1 MMKNNRTFKALTFT
15 LAAAA
20 LSGAIACAACSNDTY
35 LPDDPPYDF
44 ENPVEELP
52 EYDSSIALDG
62 VLDES
67 RYSDLKWLET
77 QYSDANVKVNVKS
90 AAFLGEKGIFML
102 FDVDDPAV
110 FVNPDRSGSWNSGI
124 ELYLARPGVT
134 SLEGEAWEIDLTP
147 GLDQVA
153 TRLQL
158 GGAFQSMHTAEDETP
173 IMRSQGKGGEVGA
186 TGSTGYTIEAFFPYA
201 FLGAEREDLAYI
213 NMNTV
218 LLRTYN
224 YEDPQNRL
232 WYNFGEESKSGYSW
246 SDPESWWKF
255 DENGLVCYTVTAE
268 TDGNGSLTAKTFNVL
283 EHEALE
289 IAISPKDGYRLKSIT
304 VDGED
309 RTAEVY
315 IENGRSMLRIENIL
329 SDLTV
334 RAEFAELPA
343 VTHTLSGKLT
353 LFGEELTAEQA
364 ASLSLIV
371 NCGGAVYEC
380 AVDEKGSYLAD
391 IPEGEYT
398 AVLSKEDGF
407 VLAELHGDLTAD
419 RVLDI
424 DMTDTLS
431 ADILT
436 GKEDF
441 VKRFEETKISNT
453 AGQLYDN
460 KDHNESYVAPSVI
473 ESSFYAPGI
482 ADCGDGVRFGFRIY
496 LKNENGGGAFTVADV
511 VIGKTAG
518 SWYLDIGYDLRS
530 RQRNEYRLNEEQ
542 IAAVAAGSFKVL
554 VVKEGAQ
561 HRLYAQNGTAY
572 DLAAVYTDDDASMV
586 SFSTIDLL
594 VHNPDGKGTGEF
606 GMRGTRV
613 YANYA
618 AEMTESELIASLVD
632 CSIRF
637 KPQVTAEDASV
648 EIEYDYYSVGDSV
661 SFTVTVSDPLLET
674 KQVTVNGEEIQ
685 GTDGAYTYIIPEYA
699 AGLDIRVVCGL
710 LDGLYLPEVED
721 GGATVEGLGDVY
733 RAGETLTFT
742 VTGSNYVK
750 IVGVRVNG
758 ELLSAEGNTYTYQIP
773 EGSEELVI
781 FVETETLAQKTEGEG
796 DFSVNFS
803 QATQSDVQGTL
814 LLNPELL
821 APTVIEANF
830 YAPNL
835 PQMVANNIRFGLRMY
850 LLNAEGGGE
859 FTVAD
864 VVIARANGSWWL
876 DAGYDLRNTNLP
888 VRQLYKLS
896 TRQIAAA
903 ADGQLK
909 ILIVKDGASHRV
921 YAQDGDIFE
930 FAVEYVDDDATMVT
944 FDSIVLLVNNSTAAK
959 GIGKFGM
966 HGVCMYSGYH
976 ENMDDEALVAMFAD
990 SKVGLAVDL
999 RANDAEA
1006 LGLKASYAAGETLQ
1020 FTAAAADDLH
1030 EIDEVT
1036 INGERIDAKEGV
1048 YSWTVPEDATA
1059 LEIKITIKVKDGIL
1073 IPEVSSGAATVYGLK
1088 EYYKAGETVTF
1099 SAATDKFHAVTGAI
1113 VNGSSI
1119 TMTAGTFRYVTK
1131 ETDRTLDIVIQ
1142 TITLAAEYTGKADI
1156 IKNFKDIEPSEDA
1169 NHLLQ
1174 GALYSCSDN
1183 GNRLP
1188 SPSVIVSSLYLEGFE
1203 DIRENGTRFGL
1214 RIYNRKAGS
1223 NTNEFA
1229 FDVILAR
1236 QDDVWCLD
1244 MGSNNIIYDKVTPE
1258 THYPLSSAQLNALK
1272 AGELQIAILQNG
1284 STYSLYALDGNVFE
1298 FVESF
1303 TCKNGAASVSAI
1315 DLVVNNAL
1323 VALQRSGDHEF
1334 GVKDMTVYGDHS
1346 TSMDAEEVIDFFLER
1361 DVALNA
1367 TATAGEGVKITG
1379 VKNNYMAGETVEFTL
1394 TTEKFYEVASVKVN
1408 GVEVSES
1415 GGKYLYTLPADATS
1429 VNIVVTTTQTAVVYE
1444 GNDLSANFS
1453 TQGEVT
1459 STGGAFGY
1467 DANRPNIDNAVI
1479 TFAISAPD
1487 IGNIGAN
1494 SVKFGIRIYTLRTD
1508 NSAEPVADVVIG
1520 RHNGN
1525 WYVDVGLDFRSNWE
1539 QEYQL
1544 TEEQVNAVAKGAF
1557 TLAVVKEGQTYRVYA
1572 LSEDTYEYVDS
1583 FTATSTNVN
1592 LRTIDLLCYNGNP
1605 QIVTSGEFGVKEM
1618 TVYSGYSGYTGAQS
1632 DSELL
1637 AFLVDGKIGYR
1648 ASVSAGKGV
1657 TVNELKNSYMPGETV
1672 VFTLTTEKFYEV
1684 ASVKVNGEEITASG
1698 GKYSYTLPENATS
1711 VNIEVTTT
1719 QTAVVYE
1726 GKDNFSKNFNDTKIS
1741 NTAGQLYN
1749 NNDNGGTFLA
1759 PAVFDANFYA
1769 PQINSI
1775 PDNVRF
1781 GFRIYLKNA
1790 QGGGAFTVADVV
1802 IGKTSGNWYLDIG
1815 YDLRGTQRN
1824 NYRLSNEQIQSVAEG
1839 TFKVIVVKNG
1849 TEHRLYAQ
1857 NGDHFEY
1864 VASYT
1869 DDDAT
1874 MVSFNTIDLLVHNS
1888 EGKGVGEY
1896 GVHDMTVYG
1905 EYDATMSDSELL
1917 AFLVD
1922 GKIGYR
1928 EYAGK
1933 GDDVTVKDFSD
1944 ISSNGLK
1951 LVGPI
1956 YDKGDHGGIYLDK
1969 SVIEA
1974 HFTIPSIK
1982 SIQGDL
1988 NVGFRIYATDHNN
2001 TNKGWPD
2008 IILGRRD
2015 GNWYLNIGNGIGNS
2029 VISTAYQL
2037 SEWQIDAVEKGDL
2050 TILVVNDGIRHALY
2064 AIDEGGF
2071 EKVKEY
2077 SDSNAAMITFKSIDF
2092 LAWNGANGTGTCG
2105 FTGLTVYGNFDE
2117 TLSDEELVELFAGSN
2132 AE

>member
-186 TGSTGYTIEAFFPYA
+186 SGSTGYTIEAFFPYS

-380 AVDEKGSYLAD
+380 AIDEKGSYLAD

-436 GKEDF
+436 GKENF

-542 IAAVAAGSFKVL
+542 IAAVAAGNFKVL

-750 IVGVRVNG
+750 IVGVKVNG

-903 ADGQLK
+903 AKGQLK

-944 FDSIVLLVNNSTAAK
+944 FNSIVLLVNNSTAAK

-966 HGVCMYSGYH
+966 HGVSMYSGYH

-999 RANDAEA
+999 KANDAEA

-1036 INGERIDAKEGV
+1036 INGERIDAKDGV

-1142 TITLAAEYTGKADI
+1142 TITLAAEYAGKADI
-1156 IKNFKDIEPSEDA
+1156 IKNFKDIEPSKDA

-1203 DIRENGTRFGL
+1203 DITENGTRFGL

-1236 QDDVWCLD
+1236 QGDVWCLD
-1244 MGSNNIIYDKVTPE
+1244 MGNDNIIYDIVTPE
-1258 THYPLSSAQLNALK
+1258 THYPLSNAQLEALK

-1284 STYSLYALDGNVFE
+1284 SNYSLYALDGNVFE

-1303 TCKNGAASVSAI
+1303 TCENNAASVSAI
-1315 DLVVNNAL
+1315 DLVVNNAPL
-1323 VALQRSGDHEF
+1323 ALQRSGDHEF

-1367 TATAGEGVKITG
+1367 TATAGKGVTITG

-1394 TTEKFYEVASVKVN
+1394 TTEKFYEV
-1408 GVEVSES
+1408 ER
-1415 GGKYLYTLPADATS
+1415 
-1429 VNIVVTTTQTAVVYE
+1429 VT
-1444 GNDLSANFS
+1444 
-1453 TQGEVT
+1453 
-1459 STGGAFGY
+1459 
-1467 DANRPNIDNAVI
+1467 
-1479 TFAISAPD
+1479 
-1487 IGNIGAN
+1487 
-1494 SVKFGIRIYTLRTD
+1494 
-1508 NSAEPVADVVIG
+1508 
-1520 RHNGN
+1520 
-1525 WYVDVGLDFRSNWE
+1525 
-1539 QEYQL
+1539 
-1544 TEEQVNAVAKGAF
+1544 
-1557 TLAVVKEGQTYRVYA
+1557 
-1572 LSEDTYEYVDS
+1572 
-1583 FTATSTNVN
+1583 
-1592 LRTIDLLCYNGNP
+1592 
-1605 QIVTSGEFGVKEM
+1605 
-1618 TVYSGYSGYTGAQS
+1618 
-1632 DSELL
+1632 
-1637 AFLVDGKIGYR
+1637 
-1648 ASVSAGKGV
+1648 
-1657 TVNELKNSYMPGETV
+1657 
-1672 VFTLTTEKFYEV
+1672 
-1684 ASVKVNGEEITASG
+1684 VNGEEITASG
-1698 GKYSYTLPENATS
+1698 GKYSYTLPADATS
-1711 VNIEVTTT
+1711 VNIVVTTT

-1749 NNDNGGTFLA
+1749 NKDNGGTFLA

-1790 QGGGAFTVADVV
+1790 QGGGEFTVADVV

-1849 TEHRLYAQ
+1849 AEHRLYAQ

-1896 GVHDMTVYG
+1896 GVHDMTVYS

-1933 GDDVTVKDFSD
+1933 GDIQKNFSD
-1944 ISSNGLK
+1944 IQSGTTNQ
-1951 LVGPI
+1951 
-1956 YDKGDHGGIYLDK
+1956 
-1969 SVIEA
+1969 
-1974 HFTIPSIK
+1974 
-1982 SIQGDL
+1982 IQGPL
-1988 NVGFRIYATDHNN
+1988 YSCGDHNN
-2001 TNKGWPD
+2001 SLSRVTVTSAS
-2008 IILGRRD
+2008 L
-2015 GNWYLNIGNGIGNS
+2015 YLEDPSGITENGTRFGLRIFNRIGNATNNNLVADIVIARQGNGWRLDIGYGIAIDSNQP
-2029 VISTAYQL
+2029 STAYTLSDAQL
-2037 SEWQIDAVEKGDL
+2037 TALANGSLQIFIVQRGSAYTLYALDGGTLDKVEAYTDTKNGTSVSAIDF
-2050 TILVVNDGIRHALY
+2050 VVNTGAVALERSGDRDC
-2064 AIDEGGF
+2064 A
-2071 EKVKEY
+2071 VK
-2077 SDSNAAMITFKSIDF
+2077 
-2092 LAWNGANGTGTCG
+2092 GT
-2105 FTGLTVYGNFDE
+2105 TVYGNFDE

>member
-35 LPDDPPYDF
+35 LPDDPPYNF

-380 AVDEKGSYLAD
+380 AIDEKGSYLAD

-542 IAAVAAGSFKVL
+542 LAAVAAGSFKVL

-750 IVGVRVNG
+750 IVGVKVNG

-903 ADGQLK
+903 AKGKLK

-930 FAVEYVDDDATMVT
+930 YAVEYVDDDATMVT

-966 HGVCMYSGYH
+966 HVVCMYSGYH

-999 RANDAEA
+999 KANDAEA

-1156 IKNFKDIEPSEDA
+1156 IKNFKNIEPSEDA

-1244 MGSNNIIYDKVTPE
+1244 MGSNNIIYNEVTPE

-1323 VALQRSGDHEF
+1323 EALQRSGDHEF

-1367 TATAGEGVKITG
+1367 TATVGEGVKITG

-1394 TTEKFYEVASVKVN
+1394 TTEKFYEVASV
-1408 GVEVSES
+1408 
-1415 GGKYLYTLPADATS
+1415 T
-1429 VNIVVTTTQTAVVYE
+1429 
-1444 GNDLSANFS
+1444 
-1453 TQGEVT
+1453 
-1459 STGGAFGY
+1459 
-1467 DANRPNIDNAVI
+1467 
-1479 TFAISAPD
+1479 
-1487 IGNIGAN
+1487 
-1494 SVKFGIRIYTLRTD
+1494 
-1508 NSAEPVADVVIG
+1508 
-1520 RHNGN
+1520 
-1525 WYVDVGLDFRSNWE
+1525 
-1539 QEYQL
+1539 
-1544 TEEQVNAVAKGAF
+1544 
-1557 TLAVVKEGQTYRVYA
+1557 
-1572 LSEDTYEYVDS
+1572 
-1583 FTATSTNVN
+1583 
-1592 LRTIDLLCYNGNP
+1592 
-1605 QIVTSGEFGVKEM
+1605 
-1618 TVYSGYSGYTGAQS
+1618 
-1632 DSELL
+1632 
-1637 AFLVDGKIGYR
+1637 
-1648 ASVSAGKGV
+1648 
-1657 TVNELKNSYMPGETV
+1657 
-1672 VFTLTTEKFYEV
+1672 
-1684 ASVKVNGEEITASG
+1684 VNGEEITASG

-1741 NTAGQLYN
+1741 NTAGQLYD

-1849 TEHRLYAQ
+1849 AEHRLYAQ
-1857 NGDHFEY
+1857 NGNHFEY

-1933 GDDVTVKDFSD
+1933 GDIQKNFSD
-1944 ISSNGLK
+1944 IQSGTNNQ
-1951 LVGPI
+1951 
-1956 YDKGDHGGIYLDK
+1956 
-1969 SVIEA
+1969 
-1974 HFTIPSIK
+1974 
-1982 SIQGDL
+1982 IQRPLYSCG
-1988 NVGFRIYATDHNN
+1988 DHNN
-2001 TNKGWPD
+2001 SLSRVTVTSAS
-2008 IILGRRD
+2008 L
-2015 GNWYLNIGNGIGNS
+2015 YLEDPSGITENGTRFGLRIYNRIGNATNNNLVADIVIARQGDGWRLDIGYGIAIDSNHP
-2029 VISTAYQL
+2029 STAYTLSDAQL
-2037 SEWQIDAVEKGDL
+2037 TALENGSLQIFIVQRGSTYTLYALDGETLDKVEAYTDNNNGTSVSAIDF
-2050 TILVVNDGIRHALY
+2050 VVNTNATALERSGDRDC
-2064 AIDEGGF
+2064 A
-2071 EKVKEY
+2071 VK
-2077 SDSNAAMITFKSIDF
+2077 
-2092 LAWNGANGTGTCG
+2092 GT
-2105 FTGLTVYGNFDE
+2105 TVYGNFDE
-2117 TLSDEELVELFAGSN
+2117 TLSDAELVEFFAGSN

>member
-201 FLGAEREDLAYI
+201 FLGTEREDLAYI

-380 AVDEKGSYLAD
+380 AIDEKGSYLAD

-460 KDHNESYVAPSVI
+460 KDHSESYVAPSVI

-966 HGVCMYSGYH
+966 HGVSMYSGYH

-999 RANDAEA
+999 KANDAEA

-1156 IKNFKDIEPSEDA
+1156 IKNFKDIEPSKDA

-1303 TCKNGAASVSAI
+1303 TCENGAASVSAI
-1315 DLVVNNAL
+1315 DLVVNNDP
-1323 VALQRSGDHEF
+1323 VALERSGDHEF

-1379 VKNNYMAGETVEFTL
+1379 VKNSYMPGETVEFTL
-1394 TTEKFYEVASVKVN
+1394 TTEKFYEVERVTVN
-1408 GVEVSES
+1408 GVEV
-1415 GGKYLYTLPADATS
+1415 
-1429 VNIVVTTTQTAVVYE
+1429 
-1444 GNDLSANFS
+1444 
-1453 TQGEVT
+1453 
-1459 STGGAFGY
+1459 
-1467 DANRPNIDNAVI
+1467 
-1479 TFAISAPD
+1479 
-1487 IGNIGAN
+1487 
-1494 SVKFGIRIYTLRTD
+1494 
-1508 NSAEPVADVVIG
+1508 
-1520 RHNGN
+1520 
-1525 WYVDVGLDFRSNWE
+1525 
-1539 QEYQL
+1539 
-1544 TEEQVNAVAKGAF
+1544 TE
-1557 TLAVVKEGQTYRVYA
+1557 
-1572 LSEDTYEYVDS
+1572 
-1583 FTATSTNVN
+1583 
-1592 LRTIDLLCYNGNP
+1592 
-1605 QIVTSGEFGVKEM
+1605 
-1618 TVYSGYSGYTGAQS
+1618 
-1632 DSELL
+1632 
-1637 AFLVDGKIGYR
+1637 
-1648 ASVSAGKGV
+1648 
-1657 TVNELKNSYMPGETV
+1657 
-1672 VFTLTTEKFYEV
+1672 
-1684 ASVKVNGEEITASG
+1684 SG
-1698 GKYSYTLPENATS
+1698 GKYSYKLPENATS
-1711 VNIEVTTT
+1711 VNIKVTTT

-1849 TEHRLYAQ
+1849 AEHRLYAQ

-1974 HFTIPSIK
+1974 HFTMPSIK

-2077 SDSNAAMITFKSIDF
+2077 SDPNAAMITFKSIDF

>member
-353 LFGEELTAEQA
+353 LFGEELTAEQT

-380 AVDEKGSYLAD
+380 AIDEKGSYLAD

-407 VLAELHGDLTAD
+407 VLAELDGELTAD

-460 KDHNESYVAPSVI
+460 KDHSESYVAPSVI

-542 IAAVAAGSFKVL
+542 LAAVAAGSFKVL

-561 HRLYAQNGTAY
+561 HRLYAQNGTTY

-594 VHNPDGKGTGEF
+594 VHNPDGKGAGEF

-618 AEMTESELIASLVD
+618 AKMTESELIASLVD

-903 ADGQLK
+903 AKGQLK

-999 RANDAEA
+999 KANDAEA

-1156 IKNFKDIEPSEDA
+1156 IKNFKNIEPSEDA

-1203 DIRENGTRFGL
+1203 DITENGTRFGL
-1214 RIYNRKAGS
+1214 RIYNRTAGS

-1244 MGSNNIIYDKVTPE
+1244 MGSKNIIYNEVEPE

-1394 TTEKFYEVASVKVN
+1394 TTEKFYEVERVTVN
-1408 GVEVSES
+1408 GVEVTES
-1415 GGKYLYTLPADATS
+1415 GGKYSYTLPTDATS
-1429 VNIVVTTTQTAVVYE
+1429 VNIKVTTTQTAVVYE
-1444 GNDLSANFS
+1444 GKDLSANFS
-1453 TQGEVT
+1453 AQEEEVT
-1459 STGGAFGY
+1459 SKGGAFGY

-1487 IGNIGAN
+1487 IGNISADK
-1494 SVKFGIRIYTLRTD
+1494 VKFGIRIYTL
-1508 NSAEPVADVVIG
+1508 NAENKGDAVADVVIG

-1525 WYVDVGLDFRSNWE
+1525 WYVDVGLDFRKNWE
-1539 QEYQL
+1539 QKYQL
-1544 TEEQVNAVAKGAF
+1544 TTEQVNDVAKGAF

-1572 LSEDTYEYVDS
+1572 LSKDTYEYVDS
-1583 FTATSTNVN
+1583 FTAKSTNVN
-1592 LRTIDLLCYNGNP
+1592 LRTIDLLCYNYIDQT

-1648 ASVSAGKGV
+1648 
-1657 TVNELKNSYMPGETV
+1657 
-1672 VFTLTTEKFYEV
+1672 
-1684 ASVKVNGEEITASG
+1684 
-1698 GKYSYTLPENATS
+1698 
-1711 VNIEVTTT
+1711 
-1719 QTAVVYE
+1719 
-1726 GKDNFSKNFNDTKIS
+1726 
-1741 NTAGQLYN
+1741 
-1749 NNDNGGTFLA
+1749 
-1759 PAVFDANFYA
+1759 
-1769 PQINSI
+1769 
-1775 PDNVRF
+1775 
-1781 GFRIYLKNA
+1781 
-1790 QGGGAFTVADVV
+1790 
-1802 IGKTSGNWYLDIG
+1802 
-1815 YDLRGTQRN
+1815 
-1824 NYRLSNEQIQSVAEG
+1824 
-1839 TFKVIVVKNG
+1839 
-1849 TEHRLYAQ
+1849 
-1857 NGDHFEY
+1857 
-1864 VASYT
+1864 
-1869 DDDAT
+1869 
-1874 MVSFNTIDLLVHNS
+1874 
-1888 EGKGVGEY
+1888 
-1896 GVHDMTVYG
+1896 
-1905 EYDATMSDSELL
+1905 
-1917 AFLVD
+1917 
-1922 GKIGYR
+1922 

-1933 GDDVTVKDFSD
+1933 GDIQKNFSD
-1944 ISSNGLK
+1944 I
-1951 LVGPI
+1951 
-1956 YDKGDHGGIYLDK
+1956 K
-1969 SVIEA
+1969 SE
-1974 HFTIPSIK
+1974 TDQR
-1982 SIQGDL
+1982 QGQL
-1988 NVGFRIYATDHNN
+1988 YSCGDHNN
-2001 TNKGWPD
+2001 SLSRVTVTSAS
-2008 IILGRRD
+2008 L
-2015 GNWYLNIGNGIGNS
+2015 YLEDPSGITENGTRFGLRIYNRIGNATNNNLVADIVIARQGNGWRLDIGYGIAINS
-2029 VISTAYQL
+2029 NQPSTAYTLSDAQL
-2037 SEWQIDAVEKGDL
+2037 TALENGSLQIFIVQRGSTYTLYALDGETLEKVEAYTDTKNGTSVSAIDF
-2050 TILVVNDGIRHALY
+2050 VVNTNATALERSGDRDC
-2064 AIDEGGF
+2064 A
-2071 EKVKEY
+2071 VK
-2077 SDSNAAMITFKSIDF
+2077 
-2092 LAWNGANGTGTCG
+2092 GT
-2105 FTGLTVYGNFDE
+2105 TVYGNFDE

>member
-380 AVDEKGSYLAD
+380 AIDEKGSYLAD

-542 IAAVAAGSFKVL
+542 LAAVAAGSFKVL

-618 AEMTESELIASLVD
+618 TEMTESELIASLVD

-903 ADGQLK
+903 AKGQLK

-966 HGVCMYSGYH
+966 HGVSMYSGYH

-999 RANDAEA
+999 KANDAEA

-1156 IKNFKDIEPSEDA
+1156 IKNFKNIEPSEDA

-1244 MGSNNIIYDKVTPE
+1244 MGSNNIIYNEVTPE

-1315 DLVVNNAL
+1315 DLVVNNAFE
-1323 VALQRSGDHEF
+1323 ALQRSGDHEF

-1367 TATAGEGVKITG
+1367 TATVGEGVKITG

-1394 TTEKFYEVASVKVN
+1394 TTEKFYEVASV
-1408 GVEVSES
+1408 
-1415 GGKYLYTLPADATS
+1415 T
-1429 VNIVVTTTQTAVVYE
+1429 
-1444 GNDLSANFS
+1444 
-1453 TQGEVT
+1453 
-1459 STGGAFGY
+1459 
-1467 DANRPNIDNAVI
+1467 
-1479 TFAISAPD
+1479 
-1487 IGNIGAN
+1487 
-1494 SVKFGIRIYTLRTD
+1494 
-1508 NSAEPVADVVIG
+1508 
-1520 RHNGN
+1520 
-1525 WYVDVGLDFRSNWE
+1525 
-1539 QEYQL
+1539 
-1544 TEEQVNAVAKGAF
+1544 
-1557 TLAVVKEGQTYRVYA
+1557 
-1572 LSEDTYEYVDS
+1572 
-1583 FTATSTNVN
+1583 
-1592 LRTIDLLCYNGNP
+1592 
-1605 QIVTSGEFGVKEM
+1605 
-1618 TVYSGYSGYTGAQS
+1618 
-1632 DSELL
+1632 
-1637 AFLVDGKIGYR
+1637 
-1648 ASVSAGKGV
+1648 
-1657 TVNELKNSYMPGETV
+1657 
-1672 VFTLTTEKFYEV
+1672 
-1684 ASVKVNGEEITASG
+1684 VNGEEITASG

-1741 NTAGQLYN
+1741 NTAGQLYD

-1802 IGKTSGNWYLDIG
+1802 IGRTSGNWYLDIG

-1849 TEHRLYAQ
+1849 AEHRLYAQ
-1857 NGDHFEY
+1857 NGNHFEY

-1933 GDDVTVKDFSD
+1933 GDIQKNFSD
-1944 ISSNGLK
+1944 IQSGTNNQ
-1951 LVGPI
+1951 
-1956 YDKGDHGGIYLDK
+1956 
-1969 SVIEA
+1969 
-1974 HFTIPSIK
+1974 
-1982 SIQGDL
+1982 IQRPLYSCG
-1988 NVGFRIYATDHNN
+1988 DHNN
-2001 TNKGWPD
+2001 SLSRVTVTSAS
-2008 IILGRRD
+2008 L
-2015 GNWYLNIGNGIGNS
+2015 YLEDPSGITENGTRFGLRIYNRIGNATNNNLVADIVIARQGDGWRLDIGYGIAIDSNHP
-2029 VISTAYQL
+2029 STAYTLSDAQL
-2037 SEWQIDAVEKGDL
+2037 TALENGSLQIFIVQRGSTYTLYALDGETLDKVEAYTDNNNGTSVSAIDF
-2050 TILVVNDGIRHALY
+2050 VVNTNATALERSGDRDC
-2064 AIDEGGF
+2064 A
-2071 EKVKEY
+2071 VK
-2077 SDSNAAMITFKSIDF
+2077 
-2092 LAWNGANGTGTCG
+2092 GT
-2105 FTGLTVYGNFDE
+2105 TVYGNFDE
-2117 TLSDEELVELFAGSN
+2117 TLSDAELVEFFAGSN

>member
-1 MMKNNRTFKALTFT
+1 MMKNKRTFKALTFT

-201 FLGAEREDLAYI
+201 FLGTEREDLAYI

-380 AVDEKGSYLAD
+380 AIDEKGSYLAD

-460 KDHNESYVAPSVI
+460 KDHSESYVAPSVI

-542 IAAVAAGSFKVL
+542 IAAVAAGNFKVL

-594 VHNPDGKGTGEF
+594 VHNPDGKGAGEF

-618 AEMTESELIASLVD
+618 SEMTESELIASLVD

-685 GTDGAYTYIIPEYA
+685 GADGVYTYVIPEYA

-750 IVGVRVNG
+750 IIGVRVNG
-758 ELLSAEGNTYTYQIP
+758 ELLSAEGSTYTYQIP
-773 EGSEELVI
+773 EGSEGLLI
-781 FVETETLAQKTEGEG
+781 SVETETLAQKTDGEG

-966 HGVCMYSGYH
+966 HGVSMYSGYH

-999 RANDAEA
+999 KANDAEA

-1142 TITLAAEYTGKADI
+1142 TITLAAEYAGKADI
-1156 IKNFKDIEPSEDA
+1156 IKNFKDIEPSADA

-1188 SPSVIVSSLYLEGFE
+1188 SPAVIVSSLYLEGFD
-1203 DIRENGTRFGL
+1203 DITENGTRFGL

-1236 QDDVWCLD
+1236 QNNVWCLD
-1244 MGSNNIIYDKVTPE
+1244 MGNNNIIFDKVMPE
-1258 THYPLSSAQLNALK
+1258 THYPLSSAQLEALK

-1303 TCKNGAASVSAI
+1303 TCENGAASVSAI
-1315 DLVVNNAL
+1315 DLVVNNNP

-1367 TATAGEGVKITG
+1367 TATAGKGVTVNG
-1379 VKNNYMAGETVEFTL
+1379 LKNSYMPGETVEFTL
-1394 TTEKFYEVASVKVN
+1394 TTEKFYEVERVTVN
-1408 GVEVSES
+1408 GVEVTES
-1415 GGKYLYTLPADATS
+1415 GGKYSYELPENATS
-1429 VNIVVTTTQTAVVYE
+1429 VNIEVTTTQTAVVYE
-1444 GNDLSANFS
+1444 GKDLSANFS
-1453 TQGEVT
+1453 AQGVVT
-1459 STGGAFGY
+1459 SIGGAFGY
-1467 DANRPNIDNAVI
+1467 DANRPNIENAVI

-1487 IGNIGAN
+1487 IGSIGTN
-1494 SVKFGIRIYTLRTD
+1494 DVKFGIRIYTL
-1508 NSAEPVADVVIG
+1508 NAENKGDAVADVVIG
-1520 RHNGN
+1520 RFNGN

-1539 QEYQL
+1539 QKYQL
-1544 TEEQVNAVAKGAF
+1544 TAEQVNDVATGAF

-1592 LRTIDLLCYNGNP
+1592 LRTIDLLCYNGQT

-1648 ASVSAGKGV
+1648 ASVSAGEGV
-1657 TVNELKNSYMPGETV
+1657 TVNGLKNSYMAGETV
-1672 VFTLTTEKFYEV
+1672 EFTLTTEKFYKV
-1684 ASVKVNGEEITASG
+1684 ASVKVNGVEVSESG
-1698 GKYSYTLPENATS
+1698 GKYSYTLPADATS

-1726 GKDNFSKNFNDTKIS
+1726 GKDNFSKNFNDTKFPD
-1741 NTAGQLYN
+1741 TAGQLYN

-1781 GFRIYLKNA
+1781 GFRIFLKNA

-1815 YDLRGTQRN
+1815 YDLRSTQRN

-1849 TEHRLYAQ
+1849 AEHRLYAQ

-1874 MVSFNTIDLLVHNS
+1874 MLSFNTIDLLVQNS

-1905 EYDATMSDSELL
+1905 EYDDTMSDSELL

-1944 ISSNGLK
+1944 ISSTKQNTFG
-1951 LVGPI
+1951 VI

-1974 HFTIPSIK
+1974 HFTMPSIK
-1982 SIQGDL
+1982 NIQGDL

-2001 TNKGWPD
+2001 TNNGWPD
-2008 IILGRRD
+2008 IILGRKD
-2015 GNWYLNIGNGIGNS
+2015 GNWYLNIGGGIGDS

-2037 SEWQIDAVEKGDL
+2037 SAWQIDAVETGDL

-2077 SDSNAAMITFKSIDF
+2077 SDPNAAMITFKSIDF

>member
-35 LPDDPPYDF
+35 LPDDPPYNF

-380 AVDEKGSYLAD
+380 AIDEKGSYLAD

-542 IAAVAAGSFKVL
+542 LAAVAAGSFKVL

-903 ADGQLK
+903 ADGQFK

-966 HGVCMYSGYH
+966 HVVCMYSGYH

-999 RANDAEA
+999 KANDAEA

-1156 IKNFKDIEPSEDA
+1156 IKNFKNIEPSEDA

-1244 MGSNNIIYDKVTPE
+1244 MGSNNIIYNEVTPE

-1323 VALQRSGDHEF
+1323 EALQRSGDHEF

-1367 TATAGEGVKITG
+1367 TATVGEGVKITG

-1394 TTEKFYEVASVKVN
+1394 TTEKFYEVASV
-1408 GVEVSES
+1408 
-1415 GGKYLYTLPADATS
+1415 T
-1429 VNIVVTTTQTAVVYE
+1429 
-1444 GNDLSANFS
+1444 
-1453 TQGEVT
+1453 
-1459 STGGAFGY
+1459 
-1467 DANRPNIDNAVI
+1467 
-1479 TFAISAPD
+1479 
-1487 IGNIGAN
+1487 
-1494 SVKFGIRIYTLRTD
+1494 
-1508 NSAEPVADVVIG
+1508 
-1520 RHNGN
+1520 
-1525 WYVDVGLDFRSNWE
+1525 
-1539 QEYQL
+1539 
-1544 TEEQVNAVAKGAF
+1544 
-1557 TLAVVKEGQTYRVYA
+1557 
-1572 LSEDTYEYVDS
+1572 
-1583 FTATSTNVN
+1583 
-1592 LRTIDLLCYNGNP
+1592 
-1605 QIVTSGEFGVKEM
+1605 
-1618 TVYSGYSGYTGAQS
+1618 
-1632 DSELL
+1632 
-1637 AFLVDGKIGYR
+1637 
-1648 ASVSAGKGV
+1648 
-1657 TVNELKNSYMPGETV
+1657 
-1672 VFTLTTEKFYEV
+1672 
-1684 ASVKVNGEEITASG
+1684 VNGEEITASG

-1741 NTAGQLYN
+1741 NTAGQLYD

-1849 TEHRLYAQ
+1849 AEHRLYAQ
-1857 NGDHFEY
+1857 NGNHFEY

-1933 GDDVTVKDFSD
+1933 GDIQKNFSD
-1944 ISSNGLK
+1944 IQSGTNNQ
-1951 LVGPI
+1951 
-1956 YDKGDHGGIYLDK
+1956 
-1969 SVIEA
+1969 
-1974 HFTIPSIK
+1974 
-1982 SIQGDL
+1982 IQRPLYSCG
-1988 NVGFRIYATDHNN
+1988 DHNN
-2001 TNKGWPD
+2001 SLSRVTVTSAS
-2008 IILGRRD
+2008 L
-2015 GNWYLNIGNGIGNS
+2015 YLEDPSGITENGTRFGLRIYNRIGNATNNNLVADIVIARQGDGWRLDIGYGIAIDSNHP
-2029 VISTAYQL
+2029 STAYTLSDAQL
-2037 SEWQIDAVEKGDL
+2037 TALENGSLQIFIVQRGSTYTLYALDGETLDKVEAYTDNNNGTSVSAIDF
-2050 TILVVNDGIRHALY
+2050 VVNTNATALERSGDRDC
-2064 AIDEGGF
+2064 A
-2071 EKVKEY
+2071 VK
-2077 SDSNAAMITFKSIDF
+2077 
-2092 LAWNGANGTGTCG
+2092 GT
-2105 FTGLTVYGNFDE
+2105 TVYGNFDE
-2117 TLSDEELVELFAGSN
+2117 TLSDAELVEFFAGSN

>member
-201 FLGAEREDLAYI
+201 FLGTEREDLAYI

-380 AVDEKGSYLAD
+380 AIDEKGSYLAD
-391 IPEGEYT
+391 IPEGKYT

-407 VLAELHGDLTAD
+407 VLAELNGELTAD

-460 KDHNESYVAPSVI
+460 KDHSESYVAPSVI

-542 IAAVAAGSFKVL
+542 LAAVAAGSFKVL

-594 VHNPDGKGTGEF
+594 VHNPDGKGAGEF

-835 PQMVANNIRFGLRMY
+835 PQMVANNIRFGLRVY

-903 ADGQLK
+903 AKGQLK

-999 RANDAEA
+999 KANDAEA

-1156 IKNFKDIEPSEDA
+1156 IKNFKDIEPSKDA

-1203 DIRENGTRFGL
+1203 DITEDGTRFGL

-1223 NTNEFA
+1223 NKNEFA

-1236 QDDVWCLD
+1236 QDNVWCLD
-1244 MGSNNIIYDKVTPE
+1244 MGNNNIIFDEVTPA
-1258 THYPLSSAQLNALK
+1258 THYPLSNAQLNALK

-1303 TCKNGAASVSAI
+1303 TCENGAASVSAI

-1323 VALQRSGDHEF
+1323 EALQRSGDHEF

-1408 GVEVSES
+1408 GE
-1415 GGKYLYTLPADATS
+1415 
-1429 VNIVVTTTQTAVVYE
+1429 
-1444 GNDLSANFS
+1444 
-1453 TQGEVT
+1453 
-1459 STGGAFGY
+1459 
-1467 DANRPNIDNAVI
+1467 VI
-1479 TFAISAPD
+1479 T
-1487 IGNIGAN
+1487 
-1494 SVKFGIRIYTLRTD
+1494 V
-1508 NSAEPVADVVIG
+1508 
-1520 RHNGN
+1520 
-1525 WYVDVGLDFRSNWE
+1525 
-1539 QEYQL
+1539 
-1544 TEEQVNAVAKGAF
+1544 
-1557 TLAVVKEGQTYRVYA
+1557 
-1572 LSEDTYEYVDS
+1572 
-1583 FTATSTNVN
+1583 
-1592 LRTIDLLCYNGNP
+1592 
-1605 QIVTSGEFGVKEM
+1605 
-1618 TVYSGYSGYTGAQS
+1618 
-1632 DSELL
+1632 
-1637 AFLVDGKIGYR
+1637 
-1648 ASVSAGKGV
+1648 
-1657 TVNELKNSYMPGETV
+1657 
-1672 VFTLTTEKFYEV
+1672 
-1684 ASVKVNGEEITASG
+1684 SG

-1711 VNIEVTTT
+1711 VNIEVTTKRLVSIYNGKGEIIRNFKDIT
-1719 QTAVVYE
+1719 AESSSILGGVYSCSDNSNALPSPSVTEIVLYGQTIDTITENGTRFGLRLYNRQAGDDKNQYCIDIVIARQNNVWCLDM
-1726 GKDNFSKNFNDTKIS
+1726 GSDLVKDS
-1741 NTAGQLYN
+1741 NTPSTAYPLNESQIQALMN
-1749 NNDNGGTFLA
+1749 GTF
-1759 PAVFDANFYA
+1759 
-1769 PQINSI
+1769 
-1775 PDNVRF
+1775 R
-1781 GFRIYLKNA
+1781 
-1790 QGGGAFTVADVV
+1790 VV
-1802 IGKTSGNWYLDIG
+1802 IIQEESKYYLYAENNGQFEFVESFTDTNNGILVSAIDLIVNTGKTALERSGNRDFG
-1815 YDLRGTQRN
+1815 
-1824 NYRLSNEQIQSVAEG
+1824 
-1839 TFKVIVVKNG
+1839 VKS
-1849 TEHRLYAQ
+1849 T
-1857 NGDHFEY
+1857 
-1864 VASYT
+1864 
-1869 DDDAT
+1869 
-1874 MVSFNTIDLLVHNS
+1874 
-1888 EGKGVGEY
+1888 
-1896 GVHDMTVYG
+1896 TVYG
-1905 EYDATMSDSELL
+1905 NFTNGLSHEGLMELIFDSE
-1917 AFLVD
+1917 
-1922 GKIGYR
+1922 IGYR

-1933 GDDVTVKDFSD
+1933 GDIQKNFKDILSGT
-1944 ISSNGLK
+1944 NNQ
-1951 LVGPI
+1951 
-1956 YDKGDHGGIYLDK
+1956 
-1969 SVIEA
+1969 
-1974 HFTIPSIK
+1974 
-1982 SIQGDL
+1982 IQGPL
-1988 NVGFRIYATDHNN
+1988 YSCGDHNN
-2001 TNKGWPD
+2001 SLSRVTVTSVS
-2008 IILGRRD
+2008 L
-2015 GNWYLNIGNGIGNS
+2015 YLADPSGITENGTRFGLRIYNRIGNATNNNLVADIVIARQEDGWRLDIGYGIAIDNNQP
-2029 VISTAYQL
+2029 STAYTLSDAQL
-2037 SEWQIDAVEKGDL
+2037 TALANGSLKIFIVQRGSTYTLYALDGKTLEKVEAYTDNKNGTSVSAIDF
-2050 TILVVNDGIRHALY
+2050 VVNTGAL
-2064 AIDEGGF
+2064 ALKRSGDRDCA
-2071 EKVKEY
+2071 VK
-2077 SDSNAAMITFKSIDF
+2077 
-2092 LAWNGANGTGTCG
+2092 GT
-2105 FTGLTVYGNFDE
+2105 TVYGNFDE
-2117 TLSDEELVELFAGSN
+2117 TLSDEELVELFAGSD

>member
-201 FLGAEREDLAYI
+201 FLGTEREDLAYI

-380 AVDEKGSYLAD
+380 AIDEKGSYLAD

-460 KDHNESYVAPSVI
+460 KDHSESYVAPSVI

-542 IAAVAAGSFKVL
+542 IAAVAAGNFKVL

-618 AEMTESELIASLVD
+618 SEMTESELIASLVD

-661 SFTVTVSDPLLET
+661 SFTVTVSHPLLET

-758 ELLSAEGNTYTYQIP
+758 ELLSAEGNAYTYQIP

-966 HGVCMYSGYH
+966 HGVSMYSGYH

-999 RANDAEA
+999 KANDAEA

-1099 SAATDKFHAVTGAI
+1099 SASTDKFHAVTGAI

-1303 TCKNGAASVSAI
+1303 TCTNGAASVSAI

-1379 VKNNYMAGETVEFTL
+1379 VKNNYMAGETLE
-1394 TTEKFYEVASVKVN
+1394 
-1408 GVEVSES
+1408 
-1415 GGKYLYTLPADATS
+1415 
-1429 VNIVVTTTQTAVVYE
+1429 
-1444 GNDLSANFS
+1444 
-1453 TQGEVT
+1453 
-1459 STGGAFGY
+1459 
-1467 DANRPNIDNAVI
+1467 
-1479 TFAISAPD
+1479 
-1487 IGNIGAN
+1487 
-1494 SVKFGIRIYTLRTD
+1494 
-1508 NSAEPVADVVIG
+1508 
-1520 RHNGN
+1520 
-1525 WYVDVGLDFRSNWE
+1525 
-1539 QEYQL
+1539 
-1544 TEEQVNAVAKGAF
+1544 
-1557 TLAVVKEGQTYRVYA
+1557 
-1572 LSEDTYEYVDS
+1572 
-1583 FTATSTNVN
+1583 
-1592 LRTIDLLCYNGNP
+1592 
-1605 QIVTSGEFGVKEM
+1605 
-1618 TVYSGYSGYTGAQS
+1618 
-1632 DSELL
+1632 
-1637 AFLVDGKIGYR
+1637 
-1648 ASVSAGKGV
+1648 
-1657 TVNELKNSYMPGETV
+1657 
-1672 VFTLTTEKFYEV
+1672 FTLTTEKFYEV

-1849 TEHRLYAQ
+1849 AEHRLYAQ

-1874 MVSFNTIDLLVHNS
+1874 MVSFSTIDLLVHNS

-1974 HFTIPSIK
+1974 HFTMPSIK

>member
-158 GGAFQSMHTAEDETP
+158 GGAFQSMHTAKDETP

-186 TGSTGYTIEAFFPYA
+186 TGATGYTIEAFFPYA

-232 WYNFGEESKSGYSW
+232 WYNFGEENKSGYSW

-380 AVDEKGSYLAD
+380 AIDEKGSYLAD

-542 IAAVAAGSFKVL
+542 IAAVAAGNFKVL

-903 ADGQLK
+903 ADGQFK

-966 HGVCMYSGYH
+966 HVVCMYSGYH

-999 RANDAEA
+999 KANDAEA

-1156 IKNFKDIEPSEDA
+1156 IKNFKNIEPSEDA

-1408 GVEVSES
+1408 GE
-1415 GGKYLYTLPADATS
+1415 
-1429 VNIVVTTTQTAVVYE
+1429 
-1444 GNDLSANFS
+1444 
-1453 TQGEVT
+1453 
-1459 STGGAFGY
+1459 
-1467 DANRPNIDNAVI
+1467 VI
-1479 TFAISAPD
+1479 T
-1487 IGNIGAN
+1487 
-1494 SVKFGIRIYTLRTD
+1494 V
-1508 NSAEPVADVVIG
+1508 
-1520 RHNGN
+1520 
-1525 WYVDVGLDFRSNWE
+1525 
-1539 QEYQL
+1539 
-1544 TEEQVNAVAKGAF
+1544 
-1557 TLAVVKEGQTYRVYA
+1557 
-1572 LSEDTYEYVDS
+1572 
-1583 FTATSTNVN
+1583 
-1592 LRTIDLLCYNGNP
+1592 
-1605 QIVTSGEFGVKEM
+1605 
-1618 TVYSGYSGYTGAQS
+1618 
-1632 DSELL
+1632 
-1637 AFLVDGKIGYR
+1637 
-1648 ASVSAGKGV
+1648 
-1657 TVNELKNSYMPGETV
+1657 
-1672 VFTLTTEKFYEV
+1672 
-1684 ASVKVNGEEITASG
+1684 SG

-1741 NTAGQLYN
+1741 NTAGQLYD

-1849 TEHRLYAQ
+1849 AEHRLYAQ
-1857 NGDHFEY
+1857 NGNHFEY

-1933 GDDVTVKDFSD
+1933 GDIQKNFSD
-1944 ISSNGLK
+1944 I
-1951 LVGPI
+1951 
-1956 YDKGDHGGIYLDK
+1956 K
-1969 SVIEA
+1969 SE
-1974 HFTIPSIK
+1974 TDQR
-1982 SIQGDL
+1982 QGQL
-1988 NVGFRIYATDHNN
+1988 YSCGDHNN
-2001 TNKGWPD
+2001 SLSRVTVTSAS
-2008 IILGRRD
+2008 L
-2015 GNWYLNIGNGIGNS
+2015 YLEDPSGITENGTRFGLRIYNRIGNATNNNLVADIVIARQGDGWRLDIGYGIAIDSNHP
-2029 VISTAYQL
+2029 STAYTLSDAQL
-2037 SEWQIDAVEKGDL
+2037 TALENGSLQIFIVQRGSTYTLYALDGETLDKVEAYTDNNNGTSVSAIDF
-2050 TILVVNDGIRHALY
+2050 VVNTNATALERSGDRDC
-2064 AIDEGGF
+2064 A
-2071 EKVKEY
+2071 VK
-2077 SDSNAAMITFKSIDF
+2077 
-2092 LAWNGANGTGTCG
+2092 GT
-2105 FTGLTVYGNFDE
+2105 TVYGNFDE

>member
-436 GKEDF
+436 GKENF
-441 VKRFEETKISNT
+441 VKLFEETKISNT

-618 AEMTESELIASLVD
+618 SEMTESELIASLVD

-773 EGSEELVI
+773 EGAEELVI

-903 ADGQLK
+903 ADGQFK

-930 FAVEYVDDDATMVT
+930 YAVEYVDDDATMVT

-966 HGVCMYSGYH
+966 HGVSMYSGYH

-999 RANDAEA
+999 KANDAEA

-1156 IKNFKDIEPSEDA
+1156 IKNFKNIEPSEDA

-1188 SPSVIVSSLYLEGFE
+1188 SPSVIVSSLYLESFD
-1203 DIRENGTRFGL
+1203 DITKNGTRFGL

-1223 NTNEFA
+1223 NKNEFA

-1244 MGSNNIIYDKVTPE
+1244 MGNNNIIFDEVTPV

-1303 TCKNGAASVSAI
+1303 TCTNGAASVSAI
-1315 DLVVNNAL
+1315 DLVVNNDP
-1323 VALQRSGDHEF
+1323 VALERSGDHEF

-1367 TATAGEGVKITG
+1367 TATAGKGVTITG
-1379 VKNNYMAGETVEFTL
+1379 VKNSYMAGETVEFTL
-1394 TTEKFYEVASVKVN
+1394 TTEKFYKVASVKVN
-1408 GVEVSES
+1408 GVEVSE
-1415 GGKYLYTLPADATS
+1415 
-1429 VNIVVTTTQTAVVYE
+1429 
-1444 GNDLSANFS
+1444 
-1453 TQGEVT
+1453 
-1459 STGGAFGY
+1459 
-1467 DANRPNIDNAVI
+1467 
-1479 TFAISAPD
+1479 
-1487 IGNIGAN
+1487 
-1494 SVKFGIRIYTLRTD
+1494 
-1508 NSAEPVADVVIG
+1508 
-1520 RHNGN
+1520 
-1525 WYVDVGLDFRSNWE
+1525 
-1539 QEYQL
+1539 
-1544 TEEQVNAVAKGAF
+1544 
-1557 TLAVVKEGQTYRVYA
+1557 
-1572 LSEDTYEYVDS
+1572 
-1583 FTATSTNVN
+1583 
-1592 LRTIDLLCYNGNP
+1592 
-1605 QIVTSGEFGVKEM
+1605 
-1618 TVYSGYSGYTGAQS
+1618 
-1632 DSELL
+1632 
-1637 AFLVDGKIGYR
+1637 
-1648 ASVSAGKGV
+1648 
-1657 TVNELKNSYMPGETV
+1657 
-1672 VFTLTTEKFYEV
+1672 
-1684 ASVKVNGEEITASG
+1684 SG

-1719 QTAVVYE
+1719 RLVSIYNGKGEIIRNFKDIAAESSSSLGGVYSCSDNSNALPSPSVTEIVLYGQTIDAI
-1726 GKDNFSKNFNDTKIS
+1726 KDN
-1741 NTAGQLYN
+1741 
-1749 NNDNGGTFLA
+1749 GT
-1759 PAVFDANFYA
+1759 
-1769 PQINSI
+1769 
-1775 PDNVRF
+1775 RF
-1781 GFRIYLKNA
+1781 GFRLYNRQAGNA
-1790 QGGGAFTVADVV
+1790 YNQYCIDIVIARQSNVWCLDMGSDLVKDSNAPSTAYPLSDSQIRALMNGTFRVV
-1802 IGKTSGNWYLDIG
+1802 IIQEESKYYL
-1815 YDLRGTQRN
+1815 YAEN
-1824 NYRLSNEQIQSVAEG
+1824 NGQFEFVESF
-1839 TFKVIVVKNG
+1839 TDTKNG
-1849 TEHRLYAQ
+1849 T
-1857 NGDHFEY
+1857 
-1864 VASYT
+1864 S
-1869 DDDAT
+1869 
-1874 MVSFNTIDLLVHNS
+1874 VSAIDLIVNTRKTALELS
-1888 EGKGVGEY
+1888 GDRDFGVKY
-1896 GVHDMTVYG
+1896 TTVYG
-1905 EYDATMSDSELL
+1905 DFSNELSHKALTELIFDSE
-1917 AFLVD
+1917 
-1922 GKIGYR
+1922 IGYR

-1933 GDDVTVKDFSD
+1933 GDIQKNFRD
-1944 ISSNGLK
+1944 IQSETDQRQ
-1951 LVGPI
+1951 GPL
-1956 YDKGDHGGIYLDK
+1956 YSCG
-1969 SVIEA
+1969 
-1974 HFTIPSIK
+1974 
-1982 SIQGDL
+1982 
-1988 NVGFRIYATDHNN
+1988 DHNN
-2001 TNKGWPD
+2001 SLSRVTVTSAS
-2008 IILGRRD
+2008 L
-2015 GNWYLNIGNGIGNS
+2015 YLEDPSGITENGTRFGLRIYNRIGNATNNNLVADIVIARQGDGWRLDIGYGIAINS
-2029 VISTAYQL
+2029 NQPSTAYTLSDAQL
-2037 SEWQIDAVEKGDL
+2037 TALENGSLQIFIVQRGSTYTLYALDGETLEKVEAYTDTKNGTSVSAIDF
-2050 TILVVNDGIRHALY
+2050 VVNTNATALERSGERDC
-2064 AIDEGGF
+2064 A
-2071 EKVKEY
+2071 VK
-2077 SDSNAAMITFKSIDF
+2077 
-2092 LAWNGANGTGTCG
+2092 GT
-2105 FTGLTVYGNFDE
+2105 TVYGNFDE

>member
-201 FLGAEREDLAYI
+201 FLGTEREDLAYI

-380 AVDEKGSYLAD
+380 AIDEKGSYLAD
-391 IPEGEYT
+391 IPEGKYT

-407 VLAELHGDLTAD
+407 VLAELNGELTAD

-460 KDHNESYVAPSVI
+460 KDHSESYVAPSVI

-542 IAAVAAGSFKVL
+542 LAAVAAGSFKVL

-594 VHNPDGKGTGEF
+594 VHNPDGKGAGEF

-835 PQMVANNIRFGLRMY
+835 PQMVANNIRFGLRVY

-903 ADGQLK
+903 AKGQLK

-959 GIGKFGM
+959 GNGKFGM

-999 RANDAEA
+999 KANDAEA

-1156 IKNFKDIEPSEDA
+1156 IKNFKDIEPSKDA

-1203 DIRENGTRFGL
+1203 DITEDGTRFGL

-1223 NTNEFA
+1223 NKNEFA

-1236 QDDVWCLD
+1236 QDNVWCLD
-1244 MGSNNIIYDKVTPE
+1244 MGNNNIIFDEVTPA
-1258 THYPLSSAQLNALK
+1258 THYPLSNAQLNALK

-1303 TCKNGAASVSAI
+1303 TCENGAASVSAI

-1323 VALQRSGDHEF
+1323 EALQRSGDHEF

-1408 GVEVSES
+1408 GE
-1415 GGKYLYTLPADATS
+1415 
-1429 VNIVVTTTQTAVVYE
+1429 
-1444 GNDLSANFS
+1444 
-1453 TQGEVT
+1453 
-1459 STGGAFGY
+1459 
-1467 DANRPNIDNAVI
+1467 VI
-1479 TFAISAPD
+1479 T
-1487 IGNIGAN
+1487 
-1494 SVKFGIRIYTLRTD
+1494 V
-1508 NSAEPVADVVIG
+1508 
-1520 RHNGN
+1520 
-1525 WYVDVGLDFRSNWE
+1525 
-1539 QEYQL
+1539 
-1544 TEEQVNAVAKGAF
+1544 
-1557 TLAVVKEGQTYRVYA
+1557 
-1572 LSEDTYEYVDS
+1572 
-1583 FTATSTNVN
+1583 
-1592 LRTIDLLCYNGNP
+1592 
-1605 QIVTSGEFGVKEM
+1605 
-1618 TVYSGYSGYTGAQS
+1618 
-1632 DSELL
+1632 
-1637 AFLVDGKIGYR
+1637 
-1648 ASVSAGKGV
+1648 
-1657 TVNELKNSYMPGETV
+1657 
-1672 VFTLTTEKFYEV
+1672 
-1684 ASVKVNGEEITASG
+1684 SG

-1711 VNIEVTTT
+1711 VNIEVTTKRLVSIYNGKGEIIRNFKDIT
-1719 QTAVVYE
+1719 AESSSILGGVYSCSDNSNALPSPSVTEIVLYGQTIDTITENGTRFGLRLYNRQAGDDKNQYCIDIVIARQNNVWCLDM
-1726 GKDNFSKNFNDTKIS
+1726 GSDLVKDS
-1741 NTAGQLYN
+1741 NTPSTAYPLNESQIQALMN
-1749 NNDNGGTFLA
+1749 GTF
-1759 PAVFDANFYA
+1759 
-1769 PQINSI
+1769 
-1775 PDNVRF
+1775 R
-1781 GFRIYLKNA
+1781 
-1790 QGGGAFTVADVV
+1790 VV
-1802 IGKTSGNWYLDIG
+1802 IIQEESKYYLYAENNGQFEFVESFTDTNNGILVSAIDLIVNTGKTALERSGNRDFG
-1815 YDLRGTQRN
+1815 
-1824 NYRLSNEQIQSVAEG
+1824 
-1839 TFKVIVVKNG
+1839 VKS
-1849 TEHRLYAQ
+1849 T
-1857 NGDHFEY
+1857 
-1864 VASYT
+1864 
-1869 DDDAT
+1869 
-1874 MVSFNTIDLLVHNS
+1874 
-1888 EGKGVGEY
+1888 
-1896 GVHDMTVYG
+1896 TVYG
-1905 EYDATMSDSELL
+1905 NFTNGLSHEGLMELIFDSE
-1917 AFLVD
+1917 
-1922 GKIGYR
+1922 IGYR

-1933 GDDVTVKDFSD
+1933 GDIQKNFKDILSGT
-1944 ISSNGLK
+1944 NNQ
-1951 LVGPI
+1951 
-1956 YDKGDHGGIYLDK
+1956 
-1969 SVIEA
+1969 
-1974 HFTIPSIK
+1974 
-1982 SIQGDL
+1982 IQGPL
-1988 NVGFRIYATDHNN
+1988 YSCGDHNN
-2001 TNKGWPD
+2001 SLSRVTVTSVS
-2008 IILGRRD
+2008 L
-2015 GNWYLNIGNGIGNS
+2015 YLADPSGITENGTRFGLRIYNRIGNATNNNLVADIVIARQEDGWRLDIGYGIAIDNNQP
-2029 VISTAYQL
+2029 STAYTLSDAQL
-2037 SEWQIDAVEKGDL
+2037 TALANGSLKIFIVQRGSTYTLYALDGKTLEKVEAYTDNKNGTSVSAIDF
-2050 TILVVNDGIRHALY
+2050 VVNTGAL
-2064 AIDEGGF
+2064 ALKRSGDRDCA
-2071 EKVKEY
+2071 VK
-2077 SDSNAAMITFKSIDF
+2077 
-2092 LAWNGANGTGTCG
+2092 GT
-2105 FTGLTVYGNFDE
+2105 TVYGNFDE
-2117 TLSDEELVELFAGSN
+2117 TLSDEELVELFAGSD

>member
-380 AVDEKGSYLAD
+380 AIDEKGSYLAD

-407 VLAELHGDLTAD
+407 VLAELHGELTAD

-460 KDHNESYVAPSVI
+460 KDHSESYVAPSVI

-542 IAAVAAGSFKVL
+542 IAAVAAGNFKVL

-594 VHNPDGKGTGEF
+594 VHNPDGKGAGEF

-618 AEMTESELIASLVD
+618 SEMTESELIASLVD

-637 KPQVTAEDASV
+637 KPQVTAKDASV

-903 ADGQLK
+903 AKGQLK

-966 HGVCMYSGYH
+966 HGVSMYSGYH

-999 RANDAEA
+999 KANDAEA

-1020 FTAAAADDLH
+1020 FTATAADDLH
-1030 EIDEVT
+1030 EVDEVT

-1142 TITLAAEYTGKADI
+1142 TITLAAEYEGKADI
-1156 IKNFKDIEPSEDA
+1156 IKNFKDIEPSKDA

-1203 DIRENGTRFGL
+1203 DITEDGTRFGL

-1244 MGSNNIIYDKVTPE
+1244 MGNDNIIYDKVMPV

-1303 TCKNGAASVSAI
+1303 TCENGAASVSAI

-1408 GVEVSES
+1408 GE
-1415 GGKYLYTLPADATS
+1415 
-1429 VNIVVTTTQTAVVYE
+1429 
-1444 GNDLSANFS
+1444 
-1453 TQGEVT
+1453 
-1459 STGGAFGY
+1459 
-1467 DANRPNIDNAVI
+1467 VI
-1479 TFAISAPD
+1479 T
-1487 IGNIGAN
+1487 
-1494 SVKFGIRIYTLRTD
+1494 V
-1508 NSAEPVADVVIG
+1508 
-1520 RHNGN
+1520 
-1525 WYVDVGLDFRSNWE
+1525 
-1539 QEYQL
+1539 
-1544 TEEQVNAVAKGAF
+1544 
-1557 TLAVVKEGQTYRVYA
+1557 
-1572 LSEDTYEYVDS
+1572 
-1583 FTATSTNVN
+1583 
-1592 LRTIDLLCYNGNP
+1592 
-1605 QIVTSGEFGVKEM
+1605 
-1618 TVYSGYSGYTGAQS
+1618 
-1632 DSELL
+1632 
-1637 AFLVDGKIGYR
+1637 
-1648 ASVSAGKGV
+1648 
-1657 TVNELKNSYMPGETV
+1657 
-1672 VFTLTTEKFYEV
+1672 
-1684 ASVKVNGEEITASG
+1684 SG

-1711 VNIEVTTT
+1711 VNIEVTTKRLVSIYNGKGEIIRNFKDIT
-1719 QTAVVYE
+1719 AESSSILGGVYSCSDNSNALPSPSVTEIVLYGQTIDTITENGTRFGLRLYNRQAGDDKNQYCIDIVIARQNNVWCLDM
-1726 GKDNFSKNFNDTKIS
+1726 GSDLVKDS
-1741 NTAGQLYN
+1741 NTPSTAYPLNESQIQALMN
-1749 NNDNGGTFLA
+1749 GTF
-1759 PAVFDANFYA
+1759 
-1769 PQINSI
+1769 
-1775 PDNVRF
+1775 R
-1781 GFRIYLKNA
+1781 
-1790 QGGGAFTVADVV
+1790 VV
-1802 IGKTSGNWYLDIG
+1802 IIQEESKYYLYAENNGQFEFVESFTDTNNGISVSAIDLIVNTGKTALERSGNRDFG
-1815 YDLRGTQRN
+1815 
-1824 NYRLSNEQIQSVAEG
+1824 
-1839 TFKVIVVKNG
+1839 VKS
-1849 TEHRLYAQ
+1849 T
-1857 NGDHFEY
+1857 
-1864 VASYT
+1864 
-1869 DDDAT
+1869 
-1874 MVSFNTIDLLVHNS
+1874 
-1888 EGKGVGEY
+1888 
-1896 GVHDMTVYG
+1896 TVYG
-1905 EYDATMSDSELL
+1905 NFTNGLSHEGLMELIFDSE
-1917 AFLVD
+1917 
-1922 GKIGYR
+1922 IGYR

-1933 GDDVTVKDFSD
+1933 GDIQKNFKDILSGT
-1944 ISSNGLK
+1944 NNQ
-1951 LVGPI
+1951 
-1956 YDKGDHGGIYLDK
+1956 
-1969 SVIEA
+1969 
-1974 HFTIPSIK
+1974 
-1982 SIQGDL
+1982 IQGPL
-1988 NVGFRIYATDHNN
+1988 YSCGDHNN
-2001 TNKGWPD
+2001 SLSRVTVTSVS
-2008 IILGRRD
+2008 L
-2015 GNWYLNIGNGIGNS
+2015 YLADPSGITENGTRFGLRIYNRIGNATNNNLVADIVIARQEDGWRLDIGYGIAIDNNQP
-2029 VISTAYQL
+2029 STAYTLSDAQL
-2037 SEWQIDAVEKGDL
+2037 TALANGSLKIFIVQRGSTYTLYALDGKTLEKVEAYTDNNNGTSVSAIDF
-2050 TILVVNDGIRHALY
+2050 VVNTGATALERSGDRDC
-2064 AIDEGGF
+2064 A
-2071 EKVKEY
+2071 VK
-2077 SDSNAAMITFKSIDF
+2077 
-2092 LAWNGANGTGTCG
+2092 GT
-2105 FTGLTVYGNFDE
+2105 TVYGNFDE

>member
-201 FLGAEREDLAYI
+201 FLGTEREDLAYI

-380 AVDEKGSYLAD
+380 AIDEKGSYLAD

-407 VLAELHGDLTAD
+407 VLAELHGELTAD

-460 KDHNESYVAPSVI
+460 KDHSESYVAPSVI

-637 KPQVTAEDASV
+637 KPQVTAKDASV

-710 LDGLYLPEVED
+710 LDGLYLPEVVD

-821 APTVIEANF
+821 TPTVIEANF

-903 ADGQLK
+903 AKGQLK

-999 RANDAEA
+999 KANDAEA

-1119 TMTAGTFRYVTK
+1119 TMAAGTFRYVTK

-1203 DIRENGTRFGL
+1203 DITKNGTRFGL

-1236 QDDVWCLD
+1236 QYDVWCLD
-1244 MGSNNIIYDKVTPE
+1244 MGNDNIIYNKVTPE

-1303 TCKNGAASVSAI
+1303 TCTNGAASVSAI

-1361 DVALNA
+1361 GVALNA

-1394 TTEKFYEVASVKVN
+1394 TTEKFYEVESVKVN
-1408 GVEVSES
+1408 GEVITTSDGNYS
-1415 GGKYLYTLPADATS
+1415 YTLPADATS
-1429 VNIVVTTTQTAVVYE
+1429 VNIVVTTTRLVSIYNGKGEIIRNFKDITAESSSSLGGVY
-1444 GNDLSANFS
+1444 SCS
-1453 TQGEVT
+1453 
-1459 STGGAFGY
+1459 
-1467 DANRPNIDNAVI
+1467 
-1479 TFAISAPD
+1479 
-1487 IGNIGAN
+1487 
-1494 SVKFGIRIYTLRTD
+1494 D
-1508 NSAEPVADVVIG
+1508 NSNALPSPSV
-1520 RHNGN
+1520 
-1525 WYVDVGLDFRSNWE
+1525 
-1539 QEYQL
+1539 
-1544 TEEQVNAVAKGAF
+1544 TEIV
-1557 TLAVVKEGQTYRVYA
+1557 LYGQT
-1572 LSEDTYEYVDS
+1572 
-1583 FTATSTNVN
+1583 
-1592 LRTIDLLCYNGNP
+1592 IDA
-1605 QIVTSGEFGVKEM
+1605 I
-1618 TVYSGYSGYTGAQS
+1618 
-1632 DSELL
+1632 
-1637 AFLVDGKIGYR
+1637 
-1648 ASVSAGKGV
+1648 
-1657 TVNELKNSYMPGETV
+1657 
-1672 VFTLTTEKFYEV
+1672 
-1684 ASVKVNGEEITASG
+1684 
-1698 GKYSYTLPENATS
+1698 
-1711 VNIEVTTT
+1711 
-1719 QTAVVYE
+1719 
-1726 GKDNFSKNFNDTKIS
+1726 KDN
-1741 NTAGQLYN
+1741 
-1749 NNDNGGTFLA
+1749 GT
-1759 PAVFDANFYA
+1759 
-1769 PQINSI
+1769 
-1775 PDNVRF
+1775 RF
-1781 GFRIYLKNA
+1781 GFRLYNRQAGNA
-1790 QGGGAFTVADVV
+1790 SNQYCIDIVIARQSNVWCLDMGSDLVKDSNAPSTAYPLSDSQIRALMNGTFRVV
-1802 IGKTSGNWYLDIG
+1802 IIQEESKYYL
-1815 YDLRGTQRN
+1815 YAEN
-1824 NYRLSNEQIQSVAEG
+1824 NGQFEFVESF
-1839 TFKVIVVKNG
+1839 TDTKNG
-1849 TEHRLYAQ
+1849 T
-1857 NGDHFEY
+1857 
-1864 VASYT
+1864 S
-1869 DDDAT
+1869 
-1874 MVSFNTIDLLVHNS
+1874 VSAIDLIVNT
-1888 EGKGVGEY
+1888 GKTALECSGDRDFGVKY
-1896 GVHDMTVYG
+1896 TTVYG
-1905 EYDATMSDSELL
+1905 DFSNELSHKALTELIFDSE
-1917 AFLVD
+1917 
-1922 GKIGYR
+1922 IGYR

-1974 HFTIPSIK
+1974 HFTMPSIK

-2001 TNKGWPD
+2001 TNNGWPD

-2015 GNWYLNIGNGIGNS
+2015 GNWYLNIGGGIGNS

-2037 SEWQIDAVEKGDL
+2037 SGWQIDAVEKGDL

-2064 AIDEGGF
+2064 ALDEGGF
-2071 EKVKEY
+2071 EKVNEY

-2092 LAWNGANGTGTCG
+2092 LAWNGANRTGTCG

>member
-201 FLGAEREDLAYI
+201 FLGTEREDLAYI

-353 LFGEELTAEQA
+353 LFGEELAAEQA

-380 AVDEKGSYLAD
+380 AIDEKGSYLAD

-436 GKEDF
+436 GKENF

-710 LDGLYLPEVED
+710 LDGLYLPEIED

-750 IVGVRVNG
+750 IVGVKVNG

-773 EGSEELVI
+773 EGSEELAI

-903 ADGQLK
+903 AKGQLK

-966 HGVCMYSGYH
+966 HGVSMYSGHH
-976 ENMDDEALVAMFAD
+976 ENMDDEAIVAMFAD

-999 RANDAEA
+999 KANDAEA

-1156 IKNFKDIEPSEDA
+1156 IKNFKDIEPSKDA

-1203 DIRENGTRFGL
+1203 DITKNGTRFGL

-1244 MGSNNIIYDKVTPE
+1244 MGSKNIIYNEVEPE

-1379 VKNNYMAGETVEFTL
+1379 VKNNYMAGETVDFTL
-1394 TTEKFYEVASVKVN
+1394 TTEKFYEVERVTVN
-1408 GVEVSES
+1408 GVEV
-1415 GGKYLYTLPADATS
+1415 
-1429 VNIVVTTTQTAVVYE
+1429 
-1444 GNDLSANFS
+1444 
-1453 TQGEVT
+1453 
-1459 STGGAFGY
+1459 
-1467 DANRPNIDNAVI
+1467 
-1479 TFAISAPD
+1479 
-1487 IGNIGAN
+1487 
-1494 SVKFGIRIYTLRTD
+1494 
-1508 NSAEPVADVVIG
+1508 
-1520 RHNGN
+1520 
-1525 WYVDVGLDFRSNWE
+1525 
-1539 QEYQL
+1539 
-1544 TEEQVNAVAKGAF
+1544 TE
-1557 TLAVVKEGQTYRVYA
+1557 
-1572 LSEDTYEYVDS
+1572 
-1583 FTATSTNVN
+1583 
-1592 LRTIDLLCYNGNP
+1592 
-1605 QIVTSGEFGVKEM
+1605 
-1618 TVYSGYSGYTGAQS
+1618 
-1632 DSELL
+1632 
-1637 AFLVDGKIGYR
+1637 
-1648 ASVSAGKGV
+1648 
-1657 TVNELKNSYMPGETV
+1657 
-1672 VFTLTTEKFYEV
+1672 
-1684 ASVKVNGEEITASG
+1684 SG

-1711 VNIEVTTT
+1711 VKIEVTTT

-1741 NTAGQLYN
+1741 HTAGLLYN
-1749 NNDNGGTFLA
+1749 NKDNGGTFLA

-1775 PDNVRF
+1775 PDNVGF

-1790 QGGGAFTVADVV
+1790 QGGGAFTIADVV

-1849 TEHRLYAQ
+1849 AEHRLYAQ

-1874 MVSFNTIDLLVHNS
+1874 MVSFNTIDLLVHNP

-1933 GDDVTVKDFSD
+1933 GDIQKNFSD
-1944 ISSNGLK
+1944 I
-1951 LVGPI
+1951 
-1956 YDKGDHGGIYLDK
+1956 K
-1969 SVIEA
+1969 SE
-1974 HFTIPSIK
+1974 TDQR
-1982 SIQGDL
+1982 QGQL
-1988 NVGFRIYATDHNN
+1988 YSCGDHNN
-2001 TNKGWPD
+2001 SLSRVTVTSAS
-2008 IILGRRD
+2008 L
-2015 GNWYLNIGNGIGNS
+2015 YLEDPSGITENGTRFGLRIYNRIGNATNNNLVADIVIARQGNGWRLDIGYGIAINS
-2029 VISTAYQL
+2029 NQPSTAYTLSDAQL
-2037 SEWQIDAVEKGDL
+2037 TALENGSLQIFIVQRGSTYTLYALDGGTLDKVEAYTDTENGTSVSAIDF
-2050 TILVVNDGIRHALY
+2050 VVNTNATALERSGDRDC
-2064 AIDEGGF
+2064 A
-2071 EKVKEY
+2071 VK
-2077 SDSNAAMITFKSIDF
+2077 
-2092 LAWNGANGTGTCG
+2092 GT
-2105 FTGLTVYGNFDE
+2105 TVYGNFDE

>member
-201 FLGAEREDLAYI
+201 FLGTEREDLAYI

-353 LFGEELTAEQA
+353 LFGEELAAEQA

-380 AVDEKGSYLAD
+380 AIDEKGSYLAD

-542 IAAVAAGSFKVL
+542 LAAVAAGSFKVL

-594 VHNPDGKGTGEF
+594 VHNPDGKGAGEF

-618 AEMTESELIASLVD
+618 SEMTESELIASLVD

-637 KPQVTAEDASV
+637 KPQVTAKDASV

-661 SFTVTVSDPLLET
+661 SFTVTVSDPLLEA

-685 GTDGAYTYIIPEYA
+685 GTDGVYTYIIPEYA

-710 LDGLYLPEVED
+710 LDGLNLPEVED

-781 FVETETLAQKTEGEG
+781 FVETETLAQKTDGEG

-903 ADGQLK
+903 ADGQFK

-930 FAVEYVDDDATMVT
+930 FAVGYVDDDATMVT

-999 RANDAEA
+999 KANDAEA

-1156 IKNFKDIEPSEDA
+1156 IKNFKNIEPSEDA

-1203 DIRENGTRFGL
+1203 DITENGTRFGL
-1214 RIYNRKAGS
+1214 RIYNRTAGS

-1244 MGSNNIIYDKVTPE
+1244 MGSKNIIYNEVEPE

-1408 GVEVSES
+1408 GE
-1415 GGKYLYTLPADATS
+1415 
-1429 VNIVVTTTQTAVVYE
+1429 
-1444 GNDLSANFS
+1444 
-1453 TQGEVT
+1453 
-1459 STGGAFGY
+1459 
-1467 DANRPNIDNAVI
+1467 VI
-1479 TFAISAPD
+1479 T
-1487 IGNIGAN
+1487 
-1494 SVKFGIRIYTLRTD
+1494 V
-1508 NSAEPVADVVIG
+1508 
-1520 RHNGN
+1520 
-1525 WYVDVGLDFRSNWE
+1525 
-1539 QEYQL
+1539 
-1544 TEEQVNAVAKGAF
+1544 
-1557 TLAVVKEGQTYRVYA
+1557 
-1572 LSEDTYEYVDS
+1572 
-1583 FTATSTNVN
+1583 
-1592 LRTIDLLCYNGNP
+1592 
-1605 QIVTSGEFGVKEM
+1605 
-1618 TVYSGYSGYTGAQS
+1618 
-1632 DSELL
+1632 
-1637 AFLVDGKIGYR
+1637 
-1648 ASVSAGKGV
+1648 
-1657 TVNELKNSYMPGETV
+1657 
-1672 VFTLTTEKFYEV
+1672 
-1684 ASVKVNGEEITASG
+1684 SG

-1711 VNIEVTTT
+1711 VNIEVTTKRLVSIYNGKGEIIRNFKDIT
-1719 QTAVVYE
+1719 AESSSILGGVYSCSDNSNALPSPSVTEIVLYGQTIDTITENGTRFGLRLYNRQAGDDKNQYCIDIVIARQNNVWCLDM
-1726 GKDNFSKNFNDTKIS
+1726 GSDLVKDS
-1741 NTAGQLYN
+1741 NTPSTAYPLNESQIQALMN
-1749 NNDNGGTFLA
+1749 GTF
-1759 PAVFDANFYA
+1759 
-1769 PQINSI
+1769 
-1775 PDNVRF
+1775 R
-1781 GFRIYLKNA
+1781 
-1790 QGGGAFTVADVV
+1790 VV
-1802 IGKTSGNWYLDIG
+1802 IIQEESKYYLYAENNGQFEFVESFTDTNNGISVSAIDLIVNTGKTALERSGNRDFG
-1815 YDLRGTQRN
+1815 
-1824 NYRLSNEQIQSVAEG
+1824 
-1839 TFKVIVVKNG
+1839 VKS
-1849 TEHRLYAQ
+1849 T
-1857 NGDHFEY
+1857 
-1864 VASYT
+1864 
-1869 DDDAT
+1869 
-1874 MVSFNTIDLLVHNS
+1874 
-1888 EGKGVGEY
+1888 
-1896 GVHDMTVYG
+1896 TVYG
-1905 EYDATMSDSELL
+1905 NFTNGLSHEGLMELIFDSE
-1917 AFLVD
+1917 
-1922 GKIGYR
+1922 IGYR

-1933 GDDVTVKDFSD
+1933 GDIQKNFKDILSGT
-1944 ISSNGLK
+1944 NNQ
-1951 LVGPI
+1951 
-1956 YDKGDHGGIYLDK
+1956 
-1969 SVIEA
+1969 
-1974 HFTIPSIK
+1974 
-1982 SIQGDL
+1982 IQGPL
-1988 NVGFRIYATDHNN
+1988 YSCGDHNN
-2001 TNKGWPD
+2001 SLSRVTVTSVS
-2008 IILGRRD
+2008 L
-2015 GNWYLNIGNGIGNS
+2015 YLADPSGITENGTRFGLRIYNRIGNATNNNLVADIVIARQEDGWRLDIGYGIAIDNNQP
-2029 VISTAYQL
+2029 STAYTLSDAQL
-2037 SEWQIDAVEKGDL
+2037 TALANGSLKIFIVQRGSTYTLYALDGKTLEKVEAYTDNKNGTSVSAIDF
-2050 TILVVNDGIRHALY
+2050 VVNTGAL
-2064 AIDEGGF
+2064 ALKRSGDRDCA
-2071 EKVKEY
+2071 VK
-2077 SDSNAAMITFKSIDF
+2077 
-2092 LAWNGANGTGTCG
+2092 GT
-2105 FTGLTVYGNFDE
+2105 TVYGNFDE
-2117 TLSDEELVELFAGSN
+2117 TLSDEELVELFAGSD